1 MSAAREIGHR
11 PELSSN
17 SIHTG
22 FHTKIRGNR
31 HFPMSDVYITG

>member
-1 MSAAREIGHR
+1 MSAASEIGHR
-11 PELSSN
+11 SELSSN

-22 FHTKIRGNR
+22 FRNKIRGNR